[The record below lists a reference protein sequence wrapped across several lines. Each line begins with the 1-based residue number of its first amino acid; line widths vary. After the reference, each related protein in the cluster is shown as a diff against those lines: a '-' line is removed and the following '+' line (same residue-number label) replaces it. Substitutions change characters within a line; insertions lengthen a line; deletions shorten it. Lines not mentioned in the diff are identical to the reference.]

1 MTLQVGIQLHP
12 QATTVDE
19 MRRVWRTV
27 DEMGADSIWTWDH
40 FFPLYG
46 EPDAEHFEG
55 WTLLS
60 VMAADTARAKLG
72 MLVTGNNYRNPELLA
87 DMARTLDHVSGGRM
101 YLGVGAGWFERD
113 YAEYGYEFGTAGS
126 RLGRL
131 GEDLPR
137 MKARLAKLNPAPV
150 GDLPGLLGALKAR
163 GYRLGLATSDN
174 EASAWMALHRFE
186 VAGLFDFVCGWDS
199 GHGSK
204 PGPGMVQ
211 AFCAATGLSPP
222 QVAVVGDSLHDL
234 HMAQAAGAGLRI
246 AVLTGPGTRQ
256 DLQDHADL
264 VLDDIHALTDLLPP
278 LE

>member
-1 MTLQVGIQLHP
+1 M
-12 QATTVDE
+12 ATPIRGLLLDK
-19 MRRVWRTV
+19 
-27 DEMGADSIWTWDH
+27 DG
-40 FFPLYG
+40 
-46 EPDAEHFEG
+46 
-55 WTLLS
+55 TLLDFEATWKPINRQ
-60 VMAADTARAKLG
+60 VAEVAAGGDGPLARELMRLGGHDPDSDRLLPGSPLVAGTAEDVARAWLPLLPEQSLG
-72 MLVTGNNYRNPELLA
+72 PLTALIDRVFTEA
-87 DMARTLDHVSGGRM
+87 
-101 YLGVGAGWFERD
+101 GAL
-113 YAEYGYEFGTAGS
+113 S
-126 RLGRL
+126 
-131 GEDLPR
+131 
-137 MKARLAKLNPAPV
+137 MAPV
-150 GDLPGLLGALKAR
+150 GDLPAILGALKAR

-186 VAGLFDFVCGWDS
+186 VAGHFDFVCGWDS

-211 AFCAATGLSPP
+211 AFCAATGLSPA

-234 HMAQAAGAGLRI
+234 HMAHAAGAGLRI